1 MKFNFSNLKGD
12 LFGGV
17 TAGIVALPLAVAFG
31 VTAFADLQELGVENA
46 SVIGAQAG
54 LYGAF
59 LIGIVAALFGGTETQ
74 ISGPTA
80 PMTVVSAGVVVTAFK
95 TVAAVNAGMDP
106 QTILSLAMPLVVI
119 TFLLAGLF
127 QTLFGIFKIGGYIK
141 YIPYPVISGFMSGI
155 GLIIIIGQI
164 FPFFGKTTPVGGSI
178 EVLIGLSDLFVGVN
192 WLSCS
197 LALAT
202 VLLIYLVPRFNKT
215 IPSALVPLIGITAIG
230 YFFLP
235 EGTYGIVGDIPSSL
249 PSFQLNALT
258 GFKLNSFR
266 SIVIPAIT
274 LAALGS
280 IDSLLTSVVADNITK
295 TKHNSNRELI
305 GQGIGN
311 MCVALFGGLPGAG
324 ATVRTIVN
332 INAGGK
338 TKISGIFAG
347 IFLFVIM
354 IFLSSIVGLIP
365 KAVLAG
371 ILFTVGIGIID
382 SRGILHI
389 RNVPKTDSAIMISVL
404 LLTVFVDLIDA
415 VALGMILA
423 SVIFMKK
430 MGDISEA
437 GSEVSGISK
446 FTRETPWSDEES
458 MPEAIINK
466 VYVKHIEGPLFFGMV
481 NEFKRMTASLPD
493 THVVIIRMEKVPYV
507 DQSGLYALEDAILDL
522 ERRDIVVMLTGIQK
536 QPLLMLK
543 GIKIVPDLIPDSFL
557 FDEFL
562 DCAYYLRLNLKVEG
576 ADLSN
581 LVAELKIR
589 KKSENGKK

>member
-1 MKFNFSNLKGD
+1 MNFNFSNLKGD

-31 VTAFADLQELGVENA
+31 VTAFADLHELGVENA

-54 LYGAF
+54 LVGAF
-59 LIGIVAALFGGTETQ
+59 LIGIVAALLGGTETQ

-80 PMTVVSAGVVVTAFK
+80 PMTVVSAGVIVTAFK
-95 TVAAVNAGMDP
+95 AVAAANAGMDP
-106 QTILSLAMPLVVI
+106 ETILSLAMPVIII

-127 QTLFGIFKIGGYIK
+127 QIIFGVSKIGQYIK

-155 GLIIIIGQI
+155 GLIIIIGQV
-164 FPFFGKTTPVGGSI
+164 FPFFGKSSPSGGAMG
-178 EVLIGLSDLFVGVN
+178 VLMGLSDVINDVN
-192 WLSCS
+192 WVACS
-197 LALAT
+197 LAAAT
-202 VLLIYLVPRFNKT
+202 VAIVYLFPKLT
-215 IPSALVPLIGITAIG
+215 KIIPSALIALVGITAVG

-235 EGTYGIVGDIPSSL
+235 QGSYGIVGDIPSSL
-249 PSFQLNALT
+249 PKLHLDALSGIQLN
-258 GFKLNSFR
+258 SIR
-266 SIVIPAIT
+266 SIVLPAIT

-311 MCVALFGGLPGAG
+311 MTVALFGGLPGAG

-332 INAGGK
+332 IKAGGK
-338 TKISGIFAG
+338 TRISGMLAG

-354 IFLSSIVGLIP
+354 VFLSNLVGLIP

-371 ILFTVGIGIID
+371 ILLTVGIGIID
-382 SRGILHI
+382 LRGILHI
-389 RNVPKTDSAIMISVL
+389 RSVPKADSVIMISVL

-415 VALGMILA
+415 VAVGMILA

-437 GSEVSGISK
+437 GSEVLGISDFK
-446 FTRETPWSDEES
+446 RETPWSDEES
-458 MPEAIINK
+458 MPEAISK
-466 VYVKHIEGPLFFGMV
+466 EVFVKHIEGPLFFGMI

-493 THVVIIRMEKVPYV
+493 THVVIIRMEKVPYI

-536 QPLLMLK
+536 QPLNMLK
-543 GIKIVPDLIPDSFL
+543 AIKIVPDLIPESYL
-557 FDEFL
+557 FNDFTA
-562 DCAYYLRLNLKVEG
+562 CSYFLRLNLKVEG
-576 ADLSN
+576 ADLTN
-581 LVAELKIR
+581 LVEDLNHR
-589 KKSENGKK
+589 KKSKT